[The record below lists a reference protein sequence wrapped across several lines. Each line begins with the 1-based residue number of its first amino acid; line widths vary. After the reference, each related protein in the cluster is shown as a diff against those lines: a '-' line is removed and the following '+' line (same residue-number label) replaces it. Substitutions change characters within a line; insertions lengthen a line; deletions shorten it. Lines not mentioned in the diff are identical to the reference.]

1 MCRTS
6 PVNASVATNRAHR
19 NQESISCHIK
29 GKWVRPCGGFSSV
42 KNPILIGVSD
52 KRIGSEA
59 RFAPVNNTVLIGV
72 RYEWVS
78 PQRYFFTIAKT
89 VFIGVS
95 DFEVG
100 VCEVLLAVIRK
111 SISICINK
119 DAILEG
125 PFVDRFAVGN
135 QDLPGTLVFRE
146 AVN

>member
-59 RFAPVNNTVLIGV
+59 RFASIDNAILIGV

-78 PQRYFFTIAKT
+78 PRGYFFAIAETI
-89 VFIGVS
+89 FIDVY
-95 DFEVG
+95 DLEVG

-111 SISICINK
+111 SVSVGIDK
-119 DAILEG
+119 DTILEG
-125 PFVDRFAVGN
+125 LFVDRFAVGN
-135 QDLPGTLVFRE
+135 QHLPGTLVLRD